1 MPMKILGIDPGLN
14 ITGYG
19 IIEIAGEAHPRL
31 ITFGHIRTNSR
42 KQLSER
48 LFQIYRELDRVIKS
62 EVPDLSAIENVFY
75 ADNVKTAI
83 LMGHVRGAAIVAAM
97 NNKVPVYEYSPR
109 EVKQAVVGN
118 GAAAKSQVKY
128 MVRHL
133 LRIKEDIQPDDA
145 SDALAVAFCHWN
157 RMKFERLVSR

>member
-1 MPMKILGIDPGLN
+1 MKILGIDPGLN

-19 IIEIAGEAHPRL
+19 IIEIAGDAHPRL
-31 ITFGHIRTNSR
+31 ITFGHIRTSS
-42 KQLSER
+42 KKALSER
-48 LFQIYRELDRVIKS
+48 LFRIYRELDTLIRA
-62 EVPDLSAIENVFY
+62 ETPDISAIENVFY

-97 NNKVPVYEYSPR
+97 NNAVPVHEYTPR

-118 GAAAKSQVKY
+118 GAAAKSQVKF
-128 MVRHL
+128 MVRNL

-145 SDALAVAFCHWN
+145 SDALAVAFCHWH
-157 RMKFERLVSR
+157 RMKFDKLVSG